1 MFTQVQIAN
10 IGLSKIASSRISRLD
25 PPQSSLERFIAASY
39 DHWKRSELTKRRWVF
54 ATEDD
59 YTLAK
64 VGDPNSTPAISRTDG
79 RNYKYSLPV
88 DCLRPVRGK
97 RTEWKQSRRFI
108 YSAHD
113 NLKVTYIVNVD
124 ESEFDPLFVEV
135 FAARIA
141 LESVEYVTQSNT
153 KKADTKSLYDLAV
166 TEAAKAN
173 AFIIGPEDVV
183 SDDEDFPFLT
193 SRY

>member
-1 MFTQVQIAN
+1 MFTQVQIVN

-25 PPQSSLERFIAASY
+25 PPQSSLERFIAAGY
-39 DHWKRSELTKRRWVF
+39 DHWKRSEITKRRWVF

-64 VGDPNSTPAISRTDG
+64 VGDPNSTPPISRTDG

-88 DCLRPVRGK
+88 DCLRPVRTK
-97 RTEWKQSRRFI
+97 RTEWKQSRRFVF
-108 YSAHD
+108 SAHD
-113 NLKVTYIVNVD
+113 KLKVSYIANVD

-153 KKADTKSLYDLAV
+153 KKDRAKPLYDAAV
-166 TEAAKAN
+166 SEAAKVN
-173 AFIIGPEDVV
+173 AFIIGPEDVT
-183 SDDEDFPFLT
+183 SDDDDFPFLT